1 MAHLQIDKKKL
12 NEYIHFYCINYKDEK
27 RREKMQNRWSKLGL
41 ELKFVEPVETT
52 DSRLD
57 IARETNTKEGLRNW
71 AIMLQHL
78 DSLRDFVNSEYVAG
92 EKGEYVIV
100 CEDDIMV
107 SKHLPNDLPEII
119 ASYERLNI
127 DVLLMGFLI
136 PYKITDDN
144 HYYPL
149 KERNCKYS
157 YHGYPPDIWGSQM
170 YMVSRK
176 HAQILLEKYTV
187 ENALVLGL
195 EPGGQDPK
203 KEKEPF
209 SPDWTLTKYGNRSV
223 IYPMMALEEGDT
235 KCNWDSEIDYHQR
248 CFKMHY
254 VEREFI

>member
-1 MAHLQIDKKKL
+1 MTSLKINKQKL
-12 NEYIHFYCINYKDEK
+12 NELVKFYCINFKDEK
-27 RREKMQNRWSKLGL
+27 RREKMLNRWKSL
-41 ELKFVEPVETT
+41 ELDLQFVDPVEST
-52 DSRLD
+52 DKRFD
-57 IARETNTKEGLRNW
+57 IVREQYPNKKLRDW
-71 AIMLQHL
+71 SIMLQHL
-78 DSLRDFVNSEYVAG
+78 DSLRDFVIG
-92 EKGEYVIV
+92 KKGEYVII

-119 ASYERLNI
+119 ESYDRLNL

-149 KERNCKYS
+149 KERNYKYS
-157 YHGYPPDIWGSQM
+157 YHGYPADIWGSQM
-170 YMVSRK
+170 YMISRK
-176 HAQILLEKYTV
+176 HAEILLLKYTI
-187 ENALVLGL
+187 ENALKN
-195 EPGGQDPK
+195 EMDNTNTK
-203 KEKEPF
+203 SKEQF

-235 KCNWDSEIDYHQR
+235 KSNWDSEIDYHQR

>member
-1 MAHLQIDKKKL
+1 MTSLKINKKKL
-12 NEYIHFYCINYKDEK
+12 NDIIKFYCINYKDEN
-27 RREKMQNRWSKLGL
+27 RREKMLLRWQIL
-41 ELKFVEPVETT
+41 ELDLTFVDPVETT
-52 DSRLD
+52 DKRFD
-57 IARETNTKEGLRNW
+57 IVKEQYPNKGFRDW

-78 DSLRDFVNSEYVAG
+78 DSLRDFVESEYIPG
-92 EKGEYVIV
+92 EKGEYVII

-119 ASYERLNI
+119 ESYERLNLH
-127 DVLLMGFLI
+127 VLLMGYLI

-144 HYYPL
+144 YYYPL
-149 KERNCKYS
+149 KERNYKYS
-157 YHGYPPDIWGSQM
+157 YHGYPDDIWGSQM

-176 HAQILLEKYTV
+176 HAEILLKKYTI
-187 ENALVLGL
+187 ENALKN
-195 EPGGQDPK
+195 EIDYINK
-203 KEKEPF
+203 NNNSKEEF

-235 KCNWDSEIDYHQR
+235 KCHWDSEIDYHQR

>member
-1 MAHLQIDKKKL
+1 MTHLQLDKKKL
-12 NEYIHFYCINYKDEK
+12 NEYIQFYCINYKDEA
-27 RREKMQNRWSKLGL
+27 RREKMTNRWSKLGL
-41 ELKFVEPVETT
+41 ELKFVEPVEIS
-52 DSRLD
+52 DPRLD

-78 DSLRDFVNSEYVAG
+78 DSLRAFINGEYIEG

-119 ASYERLNI
+119 ASHERLNI

-176 HAQILLEKYTV
+176 HAKKLLEKYTV
-187 ENALVLGL
+187 ENALGL
-195 EPGGQDPK
+195 DS

-223 IYPMMALEEGDT
+223 IYPMMALEEGNT

>member
-1 MAHLQIDKKKL
+1 MSSLKINKKKL
-12 NEYIHFYCINYKDEK
+12 NEFVHFYCINFKDEK
-27 RREKMQNRWSKLGL
+27 RREKMQNRWKSL
-41 ELKFVEPVETT
+41 ELDLLFVYPVETT
-52 DSRLD
+52 DKRFD
-57 IARETNTKEGLRNW
+57 IVREKMPKKELRDW

-78 DSLRDFVNSEYVAG
+78 DSLRDFVDSEYIPG
-92 EKGEYVIV
+92 EKGEYVII

-119 ASYERLNI
+119 ETYERLNL

-144 HYYPL
+144 YYYPL
-149 KERNCKYS
+149 KERNYKYS
-157 YHGYPPDIWGSQM
+157 YHGYPADIWGSQM

-176 HAQILLEKYTV
+176 HAEILLQKYTI
-187 ENALVLGL
+187 ENAMKN
-195 EPGGQDPK
+195 EMDNIHTNTKP
-203 KEKEPF
+203 KEPF

>member
-1 MAHLQIDKKKL
+1 MTSLKINKTKL
-12 NEYIHFYCINYKDEK
+12 NEYIKFYCINYKDEN
-27 RREKMQNRWSKLGL
+27 RRQKMENRWKQL
-41 ELKFVEPVETT
+41 ELDLKFVNPVEIT
-52 DSRLD
+52 DKRFD
-57 IARETNTKEGLRNW
+57 IARENKSKEGLRNW

-78 DSLRDFVNSEYVAG
+78 DSLRDFVNGEYIEG
-92 EKGEYVIV
+92 QKGEYVII

-119 ASYERLNI
+119 ESYERLKL

-149 KERNCKYS
+149 KERNYKYS
-157 YHGYPPDIWGSQM
+157 YHHYPSDIWGSQM

-176 HAQILLEKYTV
+176 HAQKLLEKYTV
-187 ENALVLGL
+187 EHAVLA
-195 EPGGQDPK
+195 
-203 KEKEPF
+203 EKNGTAKDEPF

-223 IYPMMALEEGDT
+223 IYPMVALEEGDT

-254 VEREFI
+254 VEREFL

>member
-1 MAHLQIDKKKL
+1 MTSLKINKKKL
-12 NEYIHFYCINYKDEK
+12 NEIIKFYCINYKDEN
-27 RREKMQNRWSKLGL
+27 RREKMLLRWQLLEL
-41 ELKFVEPVETT
+41 ELKFVDPVETT
-52 DSRLD
+52 DKRFD
-57 IARETNTKEGLRNW
+57 IVREQYPNKGLRDW

-78 DSLRDFVNSEYVAG
+78 DSLRDFVESEYIPG
-92 EKGEYVIV
+92 EKGEYVII

-119 ASYERLNI
+119 ESYERLNLH
-127 DVLLMGFLI
+127 VLLMGYLI

-144 HYYPL
+144 YYYPL
-149 KERNCKYS
+149 KERNYKYS
-157 YHGYPPDIWGSQM
+157 YHGYPDDIWGSQM

-176 HAQILLEKYTV
+176 HAEILLKKYTI
-187 ENALVLGL
+187 ENALKN
-195 EPGGQDPK
+195 EIDYINK
-203 KEKEPF
+203 NNNSKEEF

-235 KCNWDSEIDYHQR
+235 KCHWDSEIDYHQR

>member
-1 MAHLQIDKKKL
+1 MSFLKIDKKKL
-12 NEYIHFYCINYKDEK
+12 NEIVKFYCINYKDEN
-27 RREKMQNRWSKLGL
+27 RREKMQKRWDLLGIDL
-41 ELKFVEPVETT
+41 IFVDPVETT
-52 DSRLD
+52 DKRFD
-57 IARETNTKEGLRNW
+57 IVRKKRELRDW

-78 DSLRDFVNSEYVAG
+78 DSLRDFINNES
-92 EKGEYVIV
+92 GEYVIV

-119 ASYERLNI
+119 ETYERLNL
-127 DVLLMGFLI
+127 DVLLMGYLI

-149 KERNCKYS
+149 KERNYKYS
-157 YHGYPPDIWGSQM
+157 YHGYPGDIWGSQM

-176 HAQILLEKYTV
+176 HAEILLQKYTV
-187 ENALVLGL
+187 ENALFS
-195 EPGGQDPK
+195 E
-203 KEKEPF
+203 EPF
-209 SPDWTLTKYGNRSV
+209 SPDWTITKNGNRSV
-223 IYPMMALEEGDT
+223 IYPMVALEEGDT